1 VVDSTDSGE
10 KCVQYG
16 IEIRGREEREE
27 ERRGGALQGWRCGGG
42 CGSGE
47 AGASGVCAL
56 VPEEEGGS

>member
-1 VVDSTDSGE
+1 
-10 KCVQYG
+10 VQYG

-27 ERRGGALQGWRCGGG
+27 ERRGGALQGWRRGGG